1 MSANFERLLPWLLRA
16 VWASLPFT
24 VGPALAAA
32 LDGRSRPVQAVASVL
47 LWGTWTVVLLA
58 TLVPHPIGLT
68 ALRSAAPAAL
78 VAAVA
83 AAAGGRGSA
92 VSIGTAGSLG
102 TAGLLMALAFLPE
115 TGALFV
121 NGPAYPN
128 ERRLPLRVPG
138 ALLFGIIPGAWVL
151 AVATPTAGLFL
162 LAARRWVPGAV
173 VLALG
178 LALAAT
184 LFRSLHGLARRWVVF
199 VPAGMVLHDP
209 LSLTDPVLF
218 RRQMIESLRPARAES
233 QSLDLTQR
241 APGLAL
247 ELVLREEAVLM
258 LNERGNR
265 SGRSATVDRLLF
277 TPTRPGA
284 VLREAGTR
292 RVPTG

>member
-1 MSANFERLLPWLLRA
+1 MRRNLTSSTFQRLLPWLLRA
-16 VWASLPFT
+16 LWAALPFT

-32 LDGRSRPVQAVASVL
+32 LDGRSRPVQVVASVL
-47 LWGTWTVVLLA
+47 LWGTWTAVLLA

-68 ALRSAAPAAL
+68 ALRSFAPAAL
-78 VAAVA
+78 AAAVA
-83 AAAGGRGSA
+83 AAAAGHESA
-92 VSIGTAGSLG
+92 LSLG
-102 TAGLLMALAFLPE
+102 TAGLVTALAFLPE
-115 TGALFV
+115 TGMLFV

-138 ALLFGIIPGAWVL
+138 ALLFGVIPGAWML
-151 AVATPTAGLFL
+151 AVAAAPAGLLL
-162 LAARRWVPGAV
+162 LASGRWVAGGA

-178 LALAAT
+178 LPLAAT

-218 RRQMIESLRPARAES
+218 RRQVIESLAPAPAGS

-247 ELVLREEAVLM
+247 ELVLREEVVVMVA
-258 LNERGNR
+258 ERGNR
-265 SGRSATVDRLLF
+265 LGRSTSVDRLLF

-284 VLREAGTR
+284 VLREAAGR